1 MDPGTV
7 VRVELDSGLCY
18 AVVLPTEGRTPPTD
32 IRVSIAG
39 IAHLA
44 PLEKVHAT
52 SLRAATRGEE
62 LR

>member
-1 MDPGTV
+1 MEPGDI
-7 VRVELDSGLCY
+7 VRVELDSGLAY
-18 AVVLPTEGRTPPTD
+18 GVVLPAEGRTPPTD

-52 SLRAATRGEE
+52 SLRAVSAGEQ

>member
-1 MDPGTV
+1 MAPDTIV
-7 VRVELDSGLCY
+7 CVALDSGPCY

-44 PLEKVHAT
+44 PLEKGFV
-52 SLRAATRGEE
+52 
-62 LR
+62 